1 MTEFFKKK
9 KNPTWGPFWAL
20 FAQIWAKINFPGKRR
35 LCKFLDILII
45 YNHVKHQKN
54 AELTDGQT
62 DIQATVILWNPL

>member
-9 KNPTWGPFWAL
+9 KNLLGGH